1 MTNAKKHELTI
12 RVIQTERECVARQ
25 QCDRDCGRCDLVMD
39 ADEILAAYDYVL
51 DILKEKKYNE

>member
-1 MTNAKKHELTI
+1 MMLSDVIK
-12 RVIQTERECVARQ
+12 VIQTERECIARQ
-25 QCDRDCGRCDLVMD
+25 QCDRDCGKCDLVMN